1 MLDIYRRVQCV
12 ELSLSSAW
20 LSLLLN
26 SAMGLFQ
33 FDIGGVSCF
42 EPV

>member
-26 SAMGLFQ
+26 SVMDLLQ
-33 FDIGGVSCF
+33 FDIDGVS
-42 EPV
+42 

>member
-20 LSLLLN
+20 LGLLLN
-26 SAMGLFQ
+26 SVMDLLQ
-33 FDIGGVSCF
+33 FDIDGVS
-42 EPV
+42 